1 MATHT
6 NSITFKF
13 DSKMDNYLMNF
24 HDLSSLDRDM
34 DVHARQQKSGNWTLK
49 RETLSALKKETFFN
63 HTMCLMSAGTTC
75 CNNCSC

>member
-6 NSITFKF
+6 DSITFKF

-49 RETLSALKKETFFN
+49 RETVFT